1 MSTTTTVAPTLKTQL
16 NEADPN
22 TLADLFRQMQLGTM
36 FEAVEYDTG
45 TINAADSITLPNNG
59 ALLVQS
65 ARVVSGG
72 ATYVG
77 TYMVGDS
84 GSTLVTASTSGVAG
98 IAKLS
103 ADGKTITFPSSTQ
116 ATRVVVRYIP
126 ASLLPLSTA
135 GQVGE

>member
-116 ATRVVVRYIP
+116 ATLVVVRYIP

-135 GQVGE
+135 GQTGE